1 MLRTRV
7 IPCLLLK
14 DGGVVKT
21 TQFKDPVY
29 IGDPINAVRI
39 FNDKEVDELV
49 VLDVEATTLGR
60 PPDLARLKNIAEQAF
75 MPVAF
80 GGGIRT
86 VEGAAAVLKVGFEKI
101 IVNSEA
107 VIRPNFVSQLSA
119 RFGSQSVVVSIDVG
133 TSKWRKR
140 KTVYIRGGRETTKL
154 DPVEHAKNMVAMGA
168 GEILIT
174 SIDRDGTMS
183 GYDLALVKTVA
194 EAVDVPVIASGGAGS
209 LSDFFAAAQVGASA
223 AAAGSMFVFQGP
235 LRGILISYPTQLDLE
250 LALRC
255 K

>member
-86 VEGAAAVLKVGFEKI
+86 VEGAAAD
-101 IVNSEA
+101 A
-107 VIRPNFVSQLSA
+107 
-119 RFGSQSVVVSIDVG
+119 
-133 TSKWRKR
+133 
-140 KTVYIRGGRETTKL
+140 
-154 DPVEHAKNMVAMGA
+154 
-168 GEILIT
+168 
-174 SIDRDGTMS
+174 
-183 GYDLALVKTVA
+183 
-194 EAVDVPVIASGGAGS
+194 
-209 LSDFFAAAQVGASA
+209 
-223 AAAGSMFVFQGP
+223 
-235 LRGILISYPTQLDLE
+235 PT
-250 LALRC
+250 
-255 K
+255 